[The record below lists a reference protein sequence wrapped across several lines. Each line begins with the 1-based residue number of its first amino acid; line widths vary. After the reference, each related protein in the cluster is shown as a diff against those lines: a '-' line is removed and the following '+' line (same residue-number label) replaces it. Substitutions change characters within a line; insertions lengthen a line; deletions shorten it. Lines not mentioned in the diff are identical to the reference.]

1 MAAMR
6 PRSLDDGGPVPVHPQ
21 AVGAGIYDHPI
32 GCLAAAA
39 KSAQFAAADSPNV
52 RSRVDLPMIT
62 ASKALI
68 AFCLLAVGGTVMVIG
83 PTELR
88 RLLPGGTSTVVAA
101 KPEANKPEVK
111 AEAAKPAEVKTADAK
126 PEMKAEAKVEP
137 QASKSEAKA
146 DTAAAPRADEPK
158 LAAAQPAAPAPAQAP
173 AAPKP
178 AGALAETEKQVTA
191 ALADLAPVKVP
202 PAATDAGP
210 RFDVARV
217 DDHGEAAVIAGVAAP
232 GAKVELLRDGQPLH
246 TVTADAAGQ
255 FVMTPPQL
263 PAGSYELTLRAKAP
277 DGTVTQ
283 SSRTMPVTIAAAVL
297 PPVRVAPPTVR
308 PEAKSV
314 EKLDAAPDVVA
325 ALPAPRLA
333 AAPARPRPAAKPR
346 LAHPTLASGS
356 PAEIFNAAP
365 VEPGGSRVI
374 TRGDSLWALS
384 RLAYGDGNH
393 YAVIFNANRDKIH
406 NPNLIYPGQTFVLPQ
421 KTQ

>member
-1 MAAMR
+1 
-6 PRSLDDGGPVPVHPQ
+6 
-21 AVGAGIYDHPI
+21 
-32 GCLAAAA
+32 
-39 KSAQFAAADSPNV
+39 
-52 RSRVDLPMIT
+52 MIT

-68 AFCLLAVGGTVMVIG
+68 AFCLLAVGGTALVIG

-88 RLLPGGTSTVVAA
+88 RLLPGGTSTGVAFIA
-101 KPEANKPEVK
+101 KPEVN
-111 AEAAKPAEVKTADAK
+111 AEATKPAEVKVAEAK
-126 PEMKAEAKVEP
+126 PDSRPETKVEP
-137 QASKSEAKA
+137 QTNNQAKTQSEAKPETKA
-146 DTAAAPRADEPK
+146 DVAAAPKPDESK
-158 LAAAQPAAPAPAQAP
+158 LAAAQPAAPAPAQAAP
-173 AAPKP
+173 APKQ
-178 AGALAETEKQVTA
+178 AGALAETQKQVTA

-202 PAATDAGP
+202 PTATEAGP

-283 SSRTMPVTIAAAVL
+283 SSRTMPVTIAASVL
-297 PPVRVAPPTVR
+297 PPVRVAPPTAR

-314 EKLDAAPDVVA
+314 ERPDAAPDVVA

-333 AAPARPRPAAKPR
+333 AAPVRPRPPAKPR
-346 LAHPTLASGS
+346 LAAHPTLASAS
-356 PAEIFNAAP
+356 PADIFNAAP

-374 TRGDSLWALS
+374 VRGDSLWALS
-384 RLAYGDGNH
+384 RLAYGDGAH
-393 YAVIFNANRDKIH
+393 YAAIVNANRDKIH
-406 NPNLIYPGQTFVLPQ
+406 NPNLIYPGQTFMLPLKAQ
-421 KTQ
+421 